1 MRMYPKEIRSLKE
14 LEQEKKRLQ
23 KQLKELDE
31 QELFS
36 MDSLFGGGSKKK
48 DAGEDAGGGFDIS
61 SLISMIPISSPIIKT
76 ILPLVQGRIMGMFQK
91 KTPAAT
97 EQTASSSSAAPTPG
111 QKVKNAALAVGKEV
125 LLGYLKWKA
134 IELSYKGVRHLV
146 NKQKAKKAATND

>member
-36 MDSLFGGGSKKK
+36 MDSLLDGSRKKNA
-48 DAGEDAGGGFDIS
+48 DDDAGGGFDIS
-61 SLISMIPISSPIIKT
+61 SLISMIPISNPIIKT
-76 ILPLVQGRIMGMFQK
+76 ILPLVQSRVMGMFQK
-91 KTPAAT
+91 KTSAAT